1 MLGGVPSTTPRRERR
16 DVVRNREALL
26 ASAADAFA
34 RHGVDASL
42 EDVAHQAGVGSAT
55 LYRHFPTRD
64 DLIAGVYRRE
74 VEDVCAEVDSLLA
87 DLPADEALER
97 WMQRLVRFVF
107 TKRGMAAAIRG
118 AVHQSEPFKPTR
130 TVMLGALAR
139 LIESGVEQGLLRAD
153 ASAEAAMKALSG
165 FCLLDEADG
174 RLVEILVDGLRYRA
188 RAPQ

>member
-1 MLGGVPSTTPRRERR
+1 MPSTTPRRVRR

-26 ASAADAFA
+26 VSAADAFA

-42 EDVAHQAGVGSAT
+42 EDIAQRAGVGSAT

-64 DLIAGVYRRE
+64 DLVAGVYRRR
-74 VEDVCAEVDSLLA
+74 VEDVCAEVDTLLT
-87 DLPADEALER
+87 DLPADQALER
-97 WMQRLVRFVF
+97 WMQGLVNFVF

-130 TVMLGALAR
+130 TVMLDALAR
-139 LIESGVEQGLLRAD
+139 LIETGVEQGLLRAD
-153 ASAEAAMKALSG
+153 ASAEAAMKALSA
-165 FCLLDEADG
+165 FCLLDEADD

-188 RAPQ
+188 GAPQ